1 MRCETLGLE
10 YLVLTY
16 GLGPEEGREF
26 LVVNWTLQVEDHV
39 MG

>member
-10 YLVLTY
+10 YLVLTC
-16 GLGPEEGREF
+16 GLGPEAGREL
-26 LVVNWTLQVEDHV
+26 LVFNWSLHVEEHM